1 MTSEYTESERRLRAI
16 VRAFLSPGVWLVV
29 GAQFLAQFALRQ
41 GVPTGES
48 GPDLPRTL
56 LFSALMMGFVY
67 LQAGAYHGLAKGSDR
82 LTLREV
88 ATPGVALFARF
99 LWLFLKLGVSA
110 ALVFNLF
117 ALALMS
123 SAGVSP
129 DALVRQLAPTLPM
142 LLAVLGLAFVYWLP
156 LVFVTDDF
164 RLFATWRR
172 ALRTAWQ
179 RLPQSGFLAVLLIA
193 PVVLLLL
200 LPEVVPDDSM
210 DGGGR
215 AALGTAAEA
224 LLLSLSALASL
235 LGWIVYI
242 YCVEW
247 LRDHP
252 PEDAPAA
259 G

>member
-1 MTSEYTESERRLRAI
+1 MTSGYTEAERRLRAI

-117 ALALMS
+117 ALALLGGV
-123 SAGVSP
+123 GVSP
-129 DALVRQLAPTLPM
+129 DALVRQFAPYLPM

-172 ALRTAWQ
+172 ALHTAWQ
-179 RLPQSGFLAVLLIA
+179 RLPQSGFLAALLIA

-200 LPEVVPDDSM
+200 LPEAVP
-210 DGGGR
+210 
-215 AALGTAAEA
+215 EV
-224 LLLSLSALASL
+224 LLLSLSTLASL

-252 PEDAPAA
+252 PEDASAA

>member
-1 MTSEYTESERRLRAI
+1 MTPTYTESERRLRAI
-16 VRAFLSPGVWLVV
+16 VRAFLSPGLWLVV
-29 GAQFLAQFALRQ
+29 GAQFLAQFALHQ
-41 GVPTGES
+41 GVAAGES
-48 GPDLPRTL
+48 GPDLPYTL
-56 LFSALMMGFVY
+56 LISALMMGFAY
-67 LQAGAYHGLAKGSDR
+67 LQAGAYHGLAKSNDR

-99 LWLFLKLGVSA
+99 LWLFLKLGVSV

-117 ALALMS
+117 ALALMG
-123 SAGVSP
+123 SADVSP
-129 DALVRQLAPTLPM
+129 DALARQLAPYLPM

-156 LVFVTDDF
+156 LVFVADDF
-164 RLFATWRR
+164 RLLATWRR
-172 ALRTAWQ
+172 ALRVAWQ

-200 LPEVVPDDSM
+200 LPE
-210 DGGGR
+210 
-215 AALGTAAEA
+215 GTPEA
-224 LLLSLSALASL
+224 LLLLLSTLASL
-235 LGWIVYI
+235 LGWVVYI

-252 PEDAPAA
+252 PEDIPVA

>member
-1 MTSEYTESERRLRAI
+1 MTPAYTEGERRLRAI

-41 GVPTGES
+41 GVAAGEP
-48 GPDLPRTL
+48 GPGLPRTL
-56 LFSALMMGFVY
+56 LISALMMGFAY
-67 LQAGAYHGLAKGSDR
+67 LQAGAYHGLTKGSDR

-99 LWLFLKLGVSA
+99 LWLFLKLGVSV

-117 ALALMS
+117 ALVLMGA
-123 SAGVSP
+123 AGVSP
-129 DALVRQLAPTLPM
+129 DAFARQLVPILPM
-142 LLAVLGLAFVYWLP
+142 LLAVLSLVFVYWLP
-156 LVFVTDDF
+156 LVFVTGDF

-172 ALRTAWQ
+172 ALHTAWQ
-179 RLPQSGFLAVLLIA
+179 RLPQSGFIAALLIA
-193 PVVLLLL
+193 PVALLLL
-200 LPEVVPDDSM
+200 LPEGMP
-210 DGGGR
+210 
-215 AALGTAAEA
+215 EA
-224 LLLSLSALASL
+224 LLLLLSALASL
-235 LGWIVYI
+235 LGWVVYI

-252 PEDAPAA
+252 PEDALAA

>member
-1 MTSEYTESERRLRAI
+1 MTPTYTESERRLRAI

-41 GVPTGES
+41 GVAAGES
-48 GPDLPRTL
+48 GPGLSRTL
-56 LFSALMMGFVY
+56 LISALMMGFAY
-67 LQAGAYHGLAKGSDR
+67 LQAGAYHGLAKSNDR
-82 LTLREV
+82 LTLREI

-99 LWLFLKLGVSA
+99 LWLFLKLGVSV

-117 ALALMS
+117 ALALMG

-129 DALVRQLAPTLPM
+129 DALARQLAPYLPM

-156 LVFVTDDF
+156 LVFVADDF
-164 RLFATWRR
+164 RLLATWRR
-172 ALRTAWQ
+172 ALRVAWQ

-200 LPEVVPDDSM
+200 LPE
-210 DGGGR
+210 
-215 AALGTAAEA
+215 GTPEA
-224 LLLSLSALASL
+224 LLLLLSTLASL
-235 LGWIVYI
+235 LGWVVYI

-247 LRDHP
+247 LRDQP
-252 PEDAPAA
+252 PEDVPVA